1 MLNRYPAWKNL
12 LIIAVMVFG
21 FYYAMPNLY
30 APDPAL
36 QIGGASGSQAIT
48 QEVLE
53 RAERALERESIGFF
67 GEELQEG
74 GKTALLRLRDRE
86 AQLRAQALVARE
98 LGDDF
103 IVALNLA
110 PTTPDWLAD
119 GGAQPMKL
127 GLDLSGGVHFKLEV
141 DVEAATQRRI
151 EMVESGI
158 KRGLRDE
165 RIRGMVALDGT
176 QVVLRFRDEASREA
190 ARRVVYELYPE
201 LFLDRVDEESSWLLY
216 AKLTEQTIAEVVDY
230 AVSQN
235 LPTIRNRVNELGV
248 SEPLVQ
254 RQGSNRIVVELP
266 GIQDTAEAKRILGKV
281 ANLEFRLVA
290 ETNAPVT
297 DKQKFEYRGEGRA
310 GLTEWLERDVII
322 SGERVSGAN
331 ASFDQNGQ
339 PNVLISLD
347 SEGGM
352 LMSRA
357 TRNNIKRR
365 MGVLFIER
373 KYRTRYQLNDDGVEV
388 ATRIP
393 YDEKKLL
400 TAPVI
405 QSALGAQF
413 QITGLDS
420 PGEASELALMLRA
433 GALAAPINFVEERTV
448 GPSMGAENIAL
459 GVKSVQ
465 IGLGLVV
472 LFMVLYYRVFGVA
485 AVVALSVNLVLLVAL
500 MSLLGATLTLPGI
513 AGIVL
518 TVGMAVDANVLI
530 FARIR
535 EELANRMSPQMAI
548 HSGFERAV
556 ATILDA
562 NITTLIVA
570 VILYAVGT
578 GPIKGFAVTLS
589 LGILTSMFT
598 AILGT
603 RALINV
609 IHGGRRVD
617 RLSIGRL
624 PKPVDGLVVDRQAT
638 GESPHECSTVYE
650 MAHVCGAVLS
660 IGYGRSIGKPV
671 HSAA

>member
-1 MLNRYPAWKNL
+1 MLNRYPLWKNI
-12 LIIAVMVFG
+12 LILAVVLFG
-21 FYYAMPNLY
+21 FYYAAPNLY
-30 APDPAL
+30 TPDPAL
-36 QIGGASGSQAIT
+36 QIGGASGSQTLDNAI
-48 QEVLE
+48 LE
-53 RAERALERESIGFF
+53 RAEQVLSEAGIRFF
-67 GEELQEG
+67 GGELQGG
-74 GKTALLRLRDRE
+74 GKTVLLRLKKRDE
-86 AQLRAQALVARE
+86 QLRAQALLSRA
-98 LGDDF
+98 LGDGY

-110 PTTPDWLAD
+110 PTTPDWLIA

-141 DVEAATQRRI
+141 DVEAATQRRLDMY
-151 EMVESGI
+151 ENGI
-158 KRGLRDE
+158 KRALRDE
-165 RIRGMVALDGT
+165 RIRGLVTLEGRRVTM
-176 QVVLRFRDEASREA
+176 RFRDEASREA
-190 ARRVVYELYPE
+190 ARSATADLYPE
-201 LFLDRVDEESSWLLY
+201 LLLDRFEEEGSWHLN
-216 AKLTEQTIAEVVDY
+216 AEVTEQTINEIVDY
-230 AVSQN
+230 AVAQN
-235 LPTIRNRVNELGV
+235 LTTIRNRVNELGV

-254 RQGSNRIVVELP
+254 RQGSTRIVVELP

-297 DKQKFEYRGEGRA
+297 ERQRFEYRSEDRA
-310 GLTEWLERDVII
+310 GMTEWLERDLVI

-331 ASFDQNGQ
+331 SGFDQNGQ
-339 PNVLISLD
+339 PNVLINLD

-373 KYRTRYQLNDDGVEV
+373 KYRTRYEHDDDGREIPVRV
-388 ATRIP
+388 P

-405 QSALGAQF
+405 QSALGASF

-420 PGEASELALMLRA
+420 PAEASELALMLRA
-433 GALAAPINFVEERTV
+433 GALAAPITFVEERTV
-448 GPSMGAENIAL
+448 GPSLGAENIAL

-472 LFMVLYYRVFGVA
+472 IFMVVYYRLFGVA
-485 AVVALSVNLVLLVAL
+485 AVVALSCNLVLLLAC
-500 MSLLGATLTLPGI
+500 MSLIGATLTLPGI

-548 HSGFERAV
+548 HAGFERAV

-578 GPIKGFAVTLS
+578 GPVKGFAVTLS
-589 LGILTSMFT
+589 VGILTSMFT

-603 RALINV
+603 RALVNLIY
-609 IHGGRRVD
+609 GGRRVES
-617 RLSIGRL
+617 LSIGRI
-624 PKPVDGLVVDRQAT
+624 PQSVAQ
-638 GESPHECSTVYE
+638 
-650 MAHVCGAVLS
+650 GAE
-660 IGYGRSIGKPV
+660 
-671 HSAA
+671 A